1 MVSIDK
7 DVFTALTYLSF
18 HLEQKV
24 NKYIQMLSKA
34 YCFLARALFL
44 LADRVS

>member
-1 MVSIDK
+1 MEYIDEN
-7 DVFTALTYLSF
+7 VFTALKYLGF

-24 NKYIQMLSKA
+24 NKYMQV

-44 LADRVS
+44 FADQVSQK

>member
-1 MVSIDK
+1 MEYIDEN
-7 DVFTALTYLSF
+7 VFTALKYLGF

-24 NKYIQMLSKA
+24 NKYIQV

-44 LADRVS
+44 FADQVSQK